1 MRDPY
6 LYEGTDVLRNLLGIK
21 DRNLLEEAES
31 GYVTYRLKEISR
43 NLNTWYK

>member
-21 DRNLLEEAES
+21 DRKLLEEAES
-31 GYVTYRLKEISR
+31 GYVTYLLTGGRSQCH
-43 NLNTWYK
+43 